1 MQGELVHTDKV
12 LERSGTRFSFQVN
25 NQAFAL
31 PSKCLILTFS
41 NKRTSD
47 SVDHCFCDCAW
58 FIDPESLWQILW
70 CEIHCFPKKALN
82 SLYKVNVTPSPNK
95 LLQNCSLFALFRVH
109 LAFWWTASESFVL
122 LCYSMLSCT
131 PTWWEQMYL
140 LLLLQKCLAG
150 FWDLKWLIIYQITD
164 VFTDLPLGVKAQAC
178 HTKDDD

>member
-1 MQGELVHTDKV
+1 MQRELVHTDKL
-12 LERSGTRFSFQVN
+12 LERNGTRFSFRVN
-25 NQAFAL
+25 NQASAL

-58 FIDPESLWQILW
+58 FIDPVITMTNPTVLW
-70 CEIHCFPKKALN
+70 CEIHCFFKKTLN
-82 SLYKVNVTPSPNK
+82 GLYKVNLPPSPNK
-95 LLQNCSLFALFRVH
+95 LLQDGSLFALFHVH

-150 FWDLKWLIIYQITD
+150 LWDLKWPIIYQITD
-164 VFTDLPLGVKAQAC
+164 VFTD
-178 HTKDDD
+178 